1 MGASFDFFVGDGEK
15 RQHFADARLGQGRL
29 LSLPRVFDVIRI
41 STSTLRNPSLI
52 LAAALAAP
60 ALTIDPA
67 SAQRGGGGSQG
78 GSVGMHTG
86 VGSAAVRA
94 APTLQAMPM
103 RLPQLSTRSQ
113 GAIAP
118 TGSRSAVLRAPNSAD
133 PPASKAGALLFLMNA
148 NRSGPPSPTPSAPVA
163 PPTSAVGAPVAEIP
177 PLAPLVPADT
187 LTTFGTGRPS
197 VSATTVSPYFSYS
210 APESQSQAA
219 PILPGGGGGT
229 LEDCMAFWDRATHM
243 TKNEWRAACKRT
255 IHRLDDV
262 TREFARQPNPA
273 KPSQ

>member
-1 MGASFDFFVGDGEK
+1 MQTPDWGK
-15 RQHFADARLGQGRL
+15 GRL

-41 STSTLRNPSLI
+41 STRTLSNPSLI
-52 LAAALAAP
+52 LAAALAAL

-78 GSVGMHTG
+78 GSVGMHAG

-103 RLPQLSTRSQ
+103 RQLSTRSQ

-148 NRSGPPSPTPSAPVA
+148 NRSGPPSPTPSAPAA
-163 PPTSAVGAPVAEIP
+163 PPISALGAPVAEIQ
-177 PLAPLVPADT
+177 PLAPLSPADT

-262 TREFARQPNPA
+262 TREFARQPTPA